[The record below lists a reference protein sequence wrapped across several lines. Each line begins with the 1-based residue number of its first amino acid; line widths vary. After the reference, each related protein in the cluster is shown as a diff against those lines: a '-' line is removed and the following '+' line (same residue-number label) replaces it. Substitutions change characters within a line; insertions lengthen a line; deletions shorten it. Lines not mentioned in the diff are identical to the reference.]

1 MLIKSVALDF
11 KLTVTLIVD
20 GYWSAPGVPIPAT
33 GNYLSAGYTILT
45 PVARTFLYVSL
56 YDHHLTRKIGGNI
69 KLTSAS
75 PFATPVIDGQFLNND
90 FDMEVMRTG
99 FKNLSTFINT
109 GLKSLSPKPFG
120 AQVGV
125 STDAQIDQYNRNGA

>member
-1 MLIKSVALDF
+1 M
-11 KLTVTLIVD
+11 D

-33 GNYLSAGYTILT
+33 GNYLSAGYTILS
-45 PVARTFLYVSL
+45 PIARTFPCTSPQYKP
-56 YDHHLTRKIGGNI
+56 LTRQTGGNI

-75 PFATPVIDGQFLNND
+75 PFAIPVIDGQFLNND

-99 FKNLSTFINT
+99 FKNLSTYITT

-120 AQVGV
+120 SQIGV
-125 STDAQIDQYNRNGA
+125 STDAEIDQFNRNNA